1 MTYIPIGKISKPHGV
16 KGSVKIKTD
25 SDFKDERYK
34 KGQTLF
40 IYFDK
45 TYHEVTVQ
53 SRFEKAPFDV
63 VTFDEINSV
72 EAIEKYKGCT
82 LYIKDDDR
90 HDLGEDTFY
99 YSDLI
104 GLDVVTDT
112 FIGTVEEVRDF
123 PQGAMLVI
131 KREGKK
137 NALVPF
143 LKQFIKSVD
152 DKTITVIDMD
162 GLL

>member
-25 SDFKDERYK
+25 SDFKDERYQ
-34 KGQTLF
+34 KGQTLY
-40 IYFDK
+40 IYYDK

-63 VTFDEINSV
+63 VTFDEISNINTV
-72 EAIEKYKGCT
+72 EKYKGCT
-82 LYIKDDDR
+82 LYVKDDDR
-90 HDLGEDTFY
+90 HNLDEDTFY

-104 GLDVVTDT
+104 GLDVYTDN
-112 FIGTVEEVRDF
+112 FIGTVQEVRDY

-137 NALVPF
+137 NALIPF

-152 DKTITVIDMD
+152 KKKITVIDME